1 MPPTTGCPA
10 VAEYLQLLNGEASQA
25 VVSQLAEHLET
36 CDRCAA
42 AVQTLLNEDTLGDSI
57 REANRA
63 PALAHLPPSLVS
75 KLLSLTDSAQEPRLE
90 SFGTQPE
97 TGERPFAGDVTARVS
112 VVGAGH
118 GEITRIGGYQVLEL
132 LGEGGMG
139 IVYLAEDSQLQ
150 RRVALKVMKPDLARI
165 DTARQ
170 RFLTEARA
178 AARIKSDHVVTI
190 YQTGEDGGTVFAA
203 MELLKGESLDS
214 WLKSHGNA
222 PMSELIRVGRETAL
236 GLAAAHDEG
245 LIHRDIKPANIWVET
260 GGRVKILDFGLAR
273 SVEGNVQLT
282 NSGAVIGTPA
292 YMSPEQGR
300 GDRVDHLAD
309 LFSLGCV
316 LHRMTTGQLPFKG
329 NSVMSMLSA
338 LALETPTPV
347 HQLNPAVPRQLS
359 NLIARLLAK
368 DASQRPQTARAV
380 AEELQAILTD
390 DISPKEPAT
399 LTYTPEHASAM
410 PAKQSRRPLV
420 FVAVAVMFLVVA
432 AVAASQ
438 FVFTTNDGTLIVEVD
453 DDADVRFKN
462 GKLEIYDEKGVLKYT
477 LAPSEKNKT
486 LPPGKYLVKVVGAD
500 GVKIETDAF
509 DMERKGKSYIRVK
522 AINSTTIAPTLKKD
536 PPPNA
541 DGTATA
547 EEIIA
552 AEWVLS
558 KNGFVTIRIDGKDQ
572 VVNKTKT
579 GTDIVELPKAKFA
592 IVGLNLSPVNA
603 PVLQVNDHDLRQLAC
618 LKQLESLNLGRQEQ
632 VTTAGL
638 SHFAGCSKLKRL
650 GIFATQI
657 GGDGVPLLNKF
668 QRLEQFQFNVGDS
681 DKWAEG
687 LAKIPT
693 MREVHAY
700 RSDLSDEGVKHLT
713 KLPNLE
719 IVTFSDLRITD
730 SSLKSLTS
738 CKSLRSVNLDSGLPV
753 TDAGLVHLSKAPNLE
768 NLRILQLDVTDAALK
783 EFANCKT
790 LRTLDVRECKK
801 VTLGEM
807 QKLKQALPK
816 CEITFERNP
825 VLAPGVKQP

>member
-1 MPPTTGCPA
+1 MPSTTGCPA
-10 VAEYLQLLNGEASQA
+10 VAEYQQLLNGEAPQA

-42 AVQTLLNEDTLGDSI
+42 SVQTLLNEDTLGDSV
-57 REANRA
+57 RAANRA
-63 PALAHLPPSLVS
+63 PALAHLPTELVS
-75 KLLSLTDSAQEPRLE
+75 KLLSLTDSARAPLLG
-90 SFGTQPE
+90 SFGTLPE
-97 TGERPFAGDVTARVS
+97 SGQMPFAEDATVRVS
-112 VVGAGH
+112 VTGAGV
-118 GEITRIGGYQVLEL
+118 GEVTRIGGYQVLQL

-178 AARIKSDHVVTI
+178 AARVRSDHVVTI

-214 WLKSHGNA
+214 WLKSHSNA

-236 GLAAAHDEG
+236 GLAAAHEEG
-245 LIHRDIKPANIWVET
+245 LIHRDIKPANIWGEAS
-260 GGRVKILDFGLAR
+260 GRVKILDFGLAR

-300 GDRVDHLAD
+300 GDKVDHRAD

-316 LHRMTTGQLPFKG
+316 LHRMTSGQLPFKG

-347 HQLNPAVPRQLS
+347 HELNPAVPRRLS
-359 NLIARLLAK
+359 DLITRLLAK
-368 DASQRPQTARAV
+368 DASHRPPTARAV
-380 AEELQAILTD
+380 ADELQAILTS
-390 DISPKEPAT
+390 DISPMEPAT
-399 LTYTPEHASAM
+399 LVYTPKSATAS
-410 PAKQSRRPLV
+410 PVKRSRRPLV
-420 FVAVAVMFLVVA
+420 FVAIAVAFLAVA
-432 AVAASQ
+432 AAAASQ

-462 GKLEIYDEKGVLKYT
+462 GKLEIYDEKGVLMYT

-486 LPPGKYLVKVVGAD
+486 LPQGKYLVKVVGAD
-500 GVKIETDAF
+500 GVKVETDTF

-522 AINSTTIAPTLKKD
+522 ATGSTTITPPLKKD
-536 PPPNA
+536 PPTNT
-541 DGTATA
+541 DRTATA

-572 VVNKTKT
+572 VMNKTKI

-592 IVGLNLSPVNA
+592 IVGVNLSPSNA
-603 PVLQVNDHDLRQLAC
+603 ATLQVNDHDLRQLAC
-618 LKQLESLNLGRQEQ
+618 LKQLEVLNLGRQEM

-638 SHFAGCSKLKRL
+638 SHFAGCSNLKRL
-650 GIFATQI
+650 GIYASGIT
-657 GGDGVPLLNKF
+657 GDGVALLSKF
-668 QRLEQFQFNVGDS
+668 QRLEFFQFNGGDS

-693 MREVHAY
+693 MREVFAY
-700 RSDLSDEGVKHLT
+700 RSDLSDEGVNHLA

-719 IVTFSDLRITD
+719 IIYLSEVRITD
-730 SSLKSLTS
+730 SSLKSFAG
-738 CKSLRSVNLDSGLPV
+738 CKSLRSVNLDFGLPV

-768 NLRILQLDVTDAALK
+768 RLDILQLDVTDAGLRA
-783 EFANCKT
+783 FADCKT
-790 LRTLDVRECKK
+790 LRTLNVRECKK

-807 QKLKQALPK
+807 QKLKHALPK
-816 CEITFERNP
+816 CEITFDRTP
-825 VLAPGVKQP
+825 VLAPGQK